1 MLFARVTRQYLAHD
15 GRPQRKETDGNDPEN
30 DGGASDP
37 VVPRRWVVQPHVGVL
52 CGGRVFVLNMNMQ

>member
-1 MLFARVTRQYLAHD
+1 MQYLAHD
-15 GRPQRKETDGNDPEN
+15 GRPEREETDGNDSEN